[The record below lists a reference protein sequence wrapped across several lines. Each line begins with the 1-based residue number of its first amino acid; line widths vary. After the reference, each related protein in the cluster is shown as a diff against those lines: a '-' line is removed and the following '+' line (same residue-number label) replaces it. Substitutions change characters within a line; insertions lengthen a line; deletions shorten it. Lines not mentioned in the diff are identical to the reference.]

1 MTKFL
6 VFNCLTA
13 LLFIRSVSFAQTESF
28 EEQVKNLA
36 KNIKGTVGVTVM
48 KVEEKQHF
56 SWNGDKHFPMQS
68 VFKFPI
74 AMAVLHEIDSGNC
87 SLDKMIHVA
96 KEDMYKTYS
105 PLRDKYPEGNI
116 DVSIRDLLVYMVSL
130 SDNNAC
136 DILLEKVVSVSKT
149 ETFLRKLGI
158 KGIQI
163 KASEKEMGKDWNVQ
177 YTNWTQPVEMGRL
190 LEIVFREKALSKS
203 SNTFLLKIMTETPT
217 GLKRIKGLLPEGT
230 SLAHKTGTS
239 STNSEGITAAVND
252 VGIVTLPNGK
262 HLIICIFIMN
272 ANERAEGIEPT
283 IAAIAKAAF
292 DWGMK

>member
-36 KNIKGTVGVTVM
+36 KNTKGTVGVTVM

-177 YTNWTQPVEMGRL
+177 YTNWAQPVEMGRL
-190 LEIVFREKALSKS
+190 LEIVFREKVLSKS

-239 STNSEGITAAVND
+239 STSSEGITAAVND